1 MADSNVSAQP
11 RPESPHRPVDPRASF
26 PELEE
31 RVLARWRERDV
42 FAESL
47 RRRADAPPWGFYEGP
62 PTANGPPGAHH
73 VLSRVFKDIFPRYR
87 TMCGHYVERKGGWD
101 CHGLPVELAVEAEI
115 GSTSKEDI
123 ERYGIDKFNARCREM
138 VLSHVEDWN
147 RLTERIGF
155 WIDLDDAYRTLDHDY
170 VESVW
175 WALQQIHERGLLYE
189 KLKVVPYCPRCG
201 TALSSHEL
209 GQPDVYRDVID
220 PSVYVRF
227 PVTEPNGA
235 VQAGDELLIWTTT
248 PWTLVSN
255 AAVAV
260 DADLTYVRAMVD
272 GGPVEIV
279 AEALV
284 ERVLG
289 EGAKILDRFPGSALE
304 GVAYAP
310 PFDFIPGI
318 AYGERGHTVLLG
330 DFVTAHDG
338 TGLVHTAIAFGEED
352 FRLGEQYGL
361 NVINP
366 VRPDGTY
373 DERIGPYAGRYVK
386 EADPDLIEDLHAR
399 GKLLRAEEFEHSYPH
414 CWRCHTPLI
423 YYAKPS
429 WYIGTSQIKDR
440 LLAANETVNWYPDH
454 VKHGRFGNWLEG
466 NVDWALSRERYWGTP
481 LPVWRCG
488 DEHVK
493 VIGSYSELRD
503 LSGVELTDPHRP
515 FVDEVT
521 FPCPECGETMT
532 RVEEVID
539 VWFDSGSMPFA
550 QYHAP
555 HAGTQ
560 HFEERFPADFV
571 CEAIDQTRGW
581 FYSLIAVST
590 LLFDRSPYRNVVCL
604 GLILDEDGRKMSKSL
619 GNTVA
624 PWDVID
630 RFGADALRWYLFT
643 SKQPW
648 DGYRFSLE
656 TIGEALRQFLL
667 QLWNTYGFY
676 VLYANANQL
685 APVALDEVELV
696 ELDRWALSRCSATV
710 EIVRERMDDF
720 DATVAGRA
728 IATFVDELSNWYVRR
743 SRRRFWD
750 GDPAAFATLRECL
763 LTVAKLL
770 APFCPFVADE
780 IYDNLDGS
788 EPSIHLCDFP
798 VAGERDHE
806 LERAMDVARETV
818 GLGLA
823 ARGQA
828 KLKVRQP
835 LHEAVVV
842 ATGLQRDAIER
853 MAEVIRDELNVRELR
868 FVSEV
873 DELGR
878 VEVKPNY
885 RTLGP
890 RFGKQMPLVAAAV
903 AGLDAA
909 RASARLRDGELVA
922 ITIGGQ
928 DYELSAEDLLVAMQ
942 PLEGY
947 QVEREGSHAVALELE
962 IDDDLRR
969 EGWAR
974 EVVHAVQAARRDA
987 GLEIT
992 DRIALTLGGDADLVD
1007 AAREREPYIAQETLA
1022 LRVSYEALDGAVDP
1036 VRIDG
1041 RELKVGVALA

>member
-123 ERYGIDKFNARCREM
+123 ERFGIAKFNARCREM

-227 PVTEPNGA
+227 PVTESNGA

-260 DADLTYVRAMVD
+260 DAELTYVRAMVD
-272 GGPVEIV
+272 DGPVEIV
-279 AEALV
+279 SEALV

-289 EGAKILDRFPGSALE
+289 EGVKILDRFPGSALE
-304 GVAYAP
+304 GVAYEP
-310 PFDFIPGI
+310 PFDFIPAS

-330 DFVTAHDG
+330 DFVTANDG

-373 DERIGPYAGRYVK
+373 DGRIGPYAGRYVK
-386 EADPDLIEDLHAR
+386 DADPDLIEDLRAR

-521 FPCPECGETMT
+521 FPCPECGETMS

-571 CEAIDQTRGW
+571 CEALDQTRGW

-619 GNTVA
+619 GNTVQ

-685 APVALDEVELV
+685 APVALDQVELV

-806 LERAMDVARETV
+806 LERVMDVARETV
-818 GLGLA
+818 RLGLA

-974 EVVHAVQAARRDA
+974 EIVHAVQAARRDA

-1022 LRVSYEALDGAVDP
+1022 VRVSYEALDGAVDP

-1041 RELKVGVALA
+1041 RELIVGVALA